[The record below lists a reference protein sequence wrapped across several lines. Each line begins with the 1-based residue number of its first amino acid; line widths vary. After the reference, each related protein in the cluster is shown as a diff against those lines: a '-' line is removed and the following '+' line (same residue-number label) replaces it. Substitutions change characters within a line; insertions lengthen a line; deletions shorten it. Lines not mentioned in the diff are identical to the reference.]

1 MLRNTPLGGETLS
14 TTFGDKT
21 SDQVTLATT
30 APCSACKAIGV
41 PCALEAHATSIRT
54 RRDQSLPLG
63 LDGGETV
70 FIVRSGVLML
80 ELALPAGQRQIV
92 GIFYPGDLLR
102 SSFAPPHTGAAFVT
116 AAPGEVWRLRLT
128 GLETL
133 AAGDPAVRRY
143 LDEAVSTRI
152 ARQALH
158 AVTLGQ
164 FDCEQKVATLL
175 LEFALRI
182 GTRSGGGAVFELP
195 FDRQHIADFL
205 GLNPDTLSR
214 IMSRFTAGGLIA
226 RSQRNRVVVR
236 DLSTLAAR
244 SPVAGPLLEVGVTRR
259 CTASLGAAL

>member
-1 MLRNTPLGGETLS
+1 LS
-14 TTFGDKT
+14 TTSGDKT
-21 SDQVTLATT
+21 SEQVTLATT
-30 APCSACKAIGV
+30 ASCSACKTIGV

-54 RRDQSLPLG
+54 RRGQSLPLG

-70 FIVRSGVLML
+70 FIVRTGVLML

-92 GIFYPGDLLR
+92 GIFYPGDFLR
-102 SSFAPPHTGAAFVT
+102 SSFAPPHTGAAFMT

-128 GLETL
+128 GLETV

-143 LDEAVSTRI
+143 LDEAIAGRM

-158 AVTLGQ
+158 AVALGQ

-182 GTRSGGGAVFELP
+182 GTRSGGGAVLELP
-195 FDRQHIADFL
+195 FDRKHIAEYL

-214 IMSRFTAGGLIA
+214 IMSRFTAARLIA

-236 DLSTLAAR
+236 DLSKLAAR
-244 SPVAGPLLEVGVTRR
+244 SPVAGSLQEVSTTSR
-259 CTASLGAAL
+259 CEGSLGAVL